1 MRINVQYKPLA
12 SCTCRKRKRKK
23 IKEEEKRYD
32 MTTETTSYNSF
43 IVISYGVGIFDSH
56 GPFGHVVILHTQSK
70 TKSNGD

>member
-1 MRINVQYKPLA
+1 
-12 SCTCRKRKRKK
+12 
-23 IKEEEKRYD
+23 

-43 IVISYGVGIFDSH
+43 IVIANCVGIFDGH